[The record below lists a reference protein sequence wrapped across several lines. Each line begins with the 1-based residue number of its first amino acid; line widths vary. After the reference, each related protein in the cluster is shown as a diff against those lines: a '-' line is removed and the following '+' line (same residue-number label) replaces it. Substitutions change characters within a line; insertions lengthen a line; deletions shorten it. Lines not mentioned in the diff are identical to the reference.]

1 MVYCVYFSYLGRK
14 RLSEDGEPFVQGTS
28 NLVHVNYSYW
38 TLCYLITLEGAK
50 KLISANPLPKLVP
63 VDEFLPIM
71 FDRHPE

>member
-1 MVYCVYFSYLGRK
+1 MCFSYLGRK
-14 RLSEDGEPFVQGTS
+14 RLSEEGEPFVQGAS
-28 NLVHVNYSYW
+28 SLVHVNYSYW
-38 TLCYLITLEGAK
+38 TLSYLITLEGAK